1 MFGAGISLLDRSLEK
16 MDAKN
21 LLIIMS
27 DQHSNKMLGC
37 YGHPMVRTPNLDALA
52 GRGTLFTDA
61 YTCCPV
67 CIPARAAFATGKY
80 IHQIAFWDNAD
91 PYDGSVASWHHYL
104 RDQGHRVVSIGK
116 LHFRS
121 AEDDN
126 GFSEEII
133 PMHVIDKKGD
143 LMGLV
148 REDLP
153 VRGAAWKM
161 AGMAGAG
168 ESSYTHYDREIA
180 ARAQV
185 WLHEEAP
192 KYRDKPW
199 VLFVSFVTPH
209 YPLTAPPE
217 YYYAYLNDPD
227 LPWPKAYGED
237 ERPDHPF
244 VAEYRA
250 SFNFDTYFDDERKV
264 RQAIAGYFGLCT
276 FMDEQVGKVLDA
288 LADSGLAADTR
299 VAYTS
304 DHGDNLGARGLWGKS
319 TLYEETAN
327 IPLILA
333 GPVIPE
339 DRVIRTPV
347 SHVDFL
353 PFILEALG
361 EATDEFRDAGCP
373 GHSLFEL
380 AAGGEPE
387 RTVLCEYHA
396 MGSTTGAFMIRW
408 GRYKYVHYVAF
419 RPQLFD
425 LESDP
430 EELHDLAQDPAFAG
444 VIADCEAKVRDIC
457 DPEEVDRRAK
467 ARQADQLEA
476 AGGREAVIAR
486 GDLGFTPA
494 PGSNPEF
501 E

>member
-16 MDAKN
+16 LDAKN

-227 LPWPKAYGED
+227 LPWP
-237 ERPDHPF
+237 
-244 VAEYRA
+244 
-250 SFNFDTYFDDERKV
+250 
-264 RQAIAGYFGLCT
+264 I
-276 FMDEQVGKVLDA
+276 
-288 LADSGLAADTR
+288 
-299 VAYTS
+299 
-304 DHGDNLGARGLWGKS
+304 
-319 TLYEETAN
+319 
-327 IPLILA
+327 IP
-333 GPVIPE
+333 
-339 DRVIRTPV
+339 
-347 SHVDFL
+347 
-353 PFILEALG
+353 
-361 EATDEFRDAGCP
+361 
-373 GHSLFEL
+373 
-380 AAGGEPE
+380 
-387 RTVLCEYHA
+387 
-396 MGSTTGAFMIRW
+396 
-408 GRYKYVHYVAF
+408 
-419 RPQLFD
+419 
-425 LESDP
+425 
-430 EELHDLAQDPAFAG
+430 
-444 VIADCEAKVRDIC
+444 
-457 DPEEVDRRAK
+457 
-467 ARQADQLEA
+467 
-476 AGGREAVIAR
+476 
-486 GDLGFTPA
+486 
-494 PGSNPEF
+494 
-501 E
+501 